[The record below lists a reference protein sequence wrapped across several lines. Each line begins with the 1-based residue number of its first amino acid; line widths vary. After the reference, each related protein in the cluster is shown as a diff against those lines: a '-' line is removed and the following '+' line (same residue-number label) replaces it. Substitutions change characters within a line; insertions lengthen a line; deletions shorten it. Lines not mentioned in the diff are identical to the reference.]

1 MLSGFLRRNVNL
13 ARSSG
18 NNSNPVVS
26 RPPTLV
32 RSNSEETLIDGD
44 NSELVS
50 LFTANS
56 EETLGVANI
65 KILGNPLSSY
75 NQVKEVPV
83 ITGFLLQGTSIF
95 ESADSFK
102 LHVSDPNKV
111 NPVLHISPTWG
122 SIFKKNA
129 PYITLYTFEPQKTV
143 FCQVYFKV
151 ISNWISYYRLNFTD
165 DGIDDVILLNNN
177 SYDPTVDFE
186 YNDTKFRI
194 TGITGTTST
203 FGGNGLIKMFVM
215 NPTSELLSND
225 MTVDESMKPQLRS
238 KLSDLIDKRDRQ
250 SIHKLIE
257 NDRPAVG
264 LPLAT
269 FIDVSEKMLAK
280 YVKSGVIKMF
290 TNNDP
295 RFEKLICSILLVLR
309 EQEIRKF
316 RGNNK
321 PSYVQNSG

>member
-1 MLSGFLRRNVNL
+1 VNL
-13 ARSSG
+13 GRG
-18 NNSNPVVS
+18 ETGNSNPAGP
-26 RPPTLV
+26 RAPTLV

-50 LFTANS
+50 LFTTNS

-65 KILGNPLSSY
+65 KIFGKPLSSY
-75 NQVKEVPV
+75 NQVKEFPI

-95 ESADSFK
+95 ESAESFK
-102 LHVSDPNKV
+102 QHVIDPVKV
-111 NPVLHISPTWG
+111 NPFLHISPTWG

-129 PYITLYTFEPQKTV
+129 PYITIYTFEPQKTI

-151 ISNWISYYRLNFTD
+151 ISNWISYYRLSFTAE
-165 DGIDDVILLNNN
+165 GIDDVILLNNN

-186 YNDTKFRI
+186 YNGTKFRI

-203 FGGNGLIKMFVM
+203 FGGNGLIKIFVM
-215 NPTSELLSND
+215 YPTSELLSND
-225 MTVDESMKPQLRS
+225 MTMDESAKPQLKS
-238 KLSDLIDKRDRQ
+238 KLSLLIEKRDRQ

-257 NDRPAVG
+257 HDKPAVA
-264 LPLAT
+264 LPIAT
-269 FIDVSEKMLAK
+269 FIDVGSEKVLAK
-280 YVKSGVIKMF
+280 YVKSGVVKMF
-290 TNNDP
+290 TNNDHT
-295 RFEKLICSILLVLR
+295 FETIMSSILLVLR
-309 EQEIRKF
+309 EQESRKF